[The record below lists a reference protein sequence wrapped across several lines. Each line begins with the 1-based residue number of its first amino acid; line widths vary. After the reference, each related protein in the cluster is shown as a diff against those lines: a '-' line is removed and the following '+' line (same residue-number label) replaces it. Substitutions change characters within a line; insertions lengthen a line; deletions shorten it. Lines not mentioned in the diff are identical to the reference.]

1 MTPSTNIDKS
11 NSCAPYLTV
20 VAPEAHTV
28 IALRCILLEELTPA
42 EGLKVGVD
50 QAGQL
55 TESLTEWHTAALKVK
70 HS

>member
-1 MTPSTNIDKS
+1 MAASGAWKSLQMTPSTNIDKS
-11 NSCAPYLTV
+11 TYCLTYLTL

-50 QAGQL
+50 
-55 TESLTEWHTAALKVK
+55 
-70 HS
+70 

>member
-11 NSCAPYLTV
+11 TNCLTYLTV

-50 QAGQL
+50 
-55 TESLTEWHTAALKVK
+55 
-70 HS
+70 

>member
-11 NSCAPYLTV
+11 TYCVPYLTV

-50 QAGQL
+50 
-55 TESLTEWHTAALKVK
+55 
-70 HS
+70 